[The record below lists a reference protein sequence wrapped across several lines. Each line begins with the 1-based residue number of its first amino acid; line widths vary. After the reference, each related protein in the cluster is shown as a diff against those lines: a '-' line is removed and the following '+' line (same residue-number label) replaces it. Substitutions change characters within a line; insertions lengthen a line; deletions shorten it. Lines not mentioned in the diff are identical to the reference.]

1 MNDENKEKKSG
12 LWSIVGLV
20 ALIVVLAVGVKLV
33 FAGLEAAIPQQGSS
47 SVSSQ
52 ETSTGGSGYQDASGG
67 LEAPTYCPFCG
78 EELNDSFQWGQYC
91 PFCGESVTP

>member
-1 MNDENKEKKSG
+1 MNEENNEKKSG

-33 FAGLEAAIPQQGSS
+33 FAGLEAAIPQDKSGISA
-47 SVSSQ
+47 SQ
-52 ETSTGGSGYQDASGG
+52 SQQADASGSQGEAGG
-67 LEAPTYCPFCG
+67 LPAPEFCPFCG